1 MRRATFRFRSPLGRG
16 VLALSLAWAA
26 SGPIAGATAADLT
39 FVLRIDHGRVPD
51 NMRLIQ
57 VKQGDVVKLQWSA
70 DQPVIVHLHG
80 YDIERRVEPGAVGE
94 IAFTANA
101 TGRFP
106 IHVHTPRERSGSHAH
121 EESPLVYIEV
131 YPR

>member
-1 MRRATFRFRSPLGRG
+1 MSRNGYAA
-16 VLALSLAWAA
+16 ALLLAWAA
-26 SGPIAGATAADLT
+26 AGPVAPATAADLT

-51 NMRLIQ
+51 HMRLIQ

-70 DQPVIVHLHG
+70 DQRVTVHLHG
-80 YDIERRVEPGAVGE
+80 YDIERRVEPGVVGE

-106 IHVHTPRERSGSHAH
+106 IHVHGATKRSGSHAH

>member
-1 MRRATFRFRSPLGRG
+1 MSRLRSPFGKC

-26 SGPIAGATAADLT
+26 SGPIDGAMAADLM
-39 FVLRIDHGRVPD
+39 FVLRIEHGRVPE
-51 NMRLIQ
+51 NMRLIR
-57 VKQGDVVKLQWSA
+57 VKQGDIVKLQWSA
-70 DQPVIVHLHG
+70 DQPVSVHLHG
-80 YDIERRVEPGAVGE
+80 YDIERRVEPGAVVE

-106 IHVHTPRERSGSHAH
+106 IHGHSTRDRSGGHAH
-121 EESPLVYIEV
+121 EESPLAYIEV

>member
-1 MRRATFRFRSPLGRG
+1 MMRAMFRLRSPLCRYA
-16 VLALSLAWAA
+16 LALSLAWAA
-26 SGPIAGATAADLT
+26 SGPIAGAAAADLT
-39 FVLRIDHGRVPD
+39 FVLPIDHGRVPE
-51 NMRLIQ
+51 NMRLIR
-57 VKQGDVVKLQWSA
+57 VKQGDVVKLQWRV

-106 IHVHTPRERSGSHAH
+106 IHVHGAKERSGSHAH

>member
-1 MRRATFRFRSPLGRG
+1 MLRFRSPLGRY

-26 SGPIAGATAADLT
+26 SGPATAADLT
-39 FVLRIDHGRVPD
+39 FVLRIDQGRVPEH
-51 NMRLIQ
+51 MRLIQ
-57 VKQGDVVKLQWSA
+57 VKQGDVVKLRWSA
-70 DQPVIVHLHG
+70 DQRATVHLHG

-106 IHVHTPRERSGSHAH
+106 IHVHGTTKRSGSHAH

>member
-1 MRRATFRFRSPLGRG
+1 MFRLRSPLGG
-16 VLALSLAWAA
+16 CVLALSLAWAA
-26 SGPIAGATAADLT
+26 SGPIAGAAADLA
-39 FVLRIDHGRVPD
+39 FVLPIDHGRVPE
-51 NMRLIQ
+51 NMRLIR
-57 VKQGDVVKLQWSA
+57 VKQGDVVKLQWRA

-80 YDIERRVEPGAVGE
+80 YDIERRVDPGAVAE
-94 IAFTANA
+94 ILFTANA

-106 IHVHTPRERSGSHAH
+106 IHVHSAKERSGSHAH